1 MKIALI
7 IILVSYCTNVLTKSE
22 IKSALH
28 SKVIT
33 FAFHK
38 SRLKK
43 LIIQFL
49 VLLIRIYQLVLSPF
63 LGANK
68 CRYVP
73 SCSEYAKEALQ
84 KHGLAKGLWLSIK
97 RIGRCAPWGG
107 HGFDPV
113 P

>member
-1 MKIALI
+1 M
-7 IILVSYCTNVLTKSE
+7 TKSE
-22 IKSALH
+22 FEGAVRR
-28 SKVIT
+28 KVVT
-33 FAFHK
+33 FVIQIF
-38 SRLKK
+38 SLKK
-43 LIIQFL
+43 LIIQLL
-49 VLLIRIYQLVLSPF
+49 VFLIRIYQLVLSPF

-73 SCSEYAKEALQ
+73 TCSEYAKEALQ
-84 KHGLAKGLWLSIK
+84 KHGLGKGLWLSVK